1 MKGGAG
7 LCGFKLKTMKNFN
20 IDHTEITPTVRVSS
34 AAIFYEAEHRFQ
46 VETIVFSKDERQPFR
61 MWIHGS
67 VHEDSDFSETVFSR
81 CKTFHRRVSIMLAKK
96 LVCQDCKGSGGVE
109 VGEGEYSVCPCSA

>member
-1 MKGGAG
+1 
-7 LCGFKLKTMKNFN
+7 MKNFN

-34 AAIFYEAEHRFQ
+34 AAILYEAEHRFQ

-67 VHEDSDFSETVFSR
+67 VHEDSDF
-81 CKTFHRRVSIMLAKK
+81 
-96 LVCQDCKGSGGVE
+96 CQDCKGSGGVE
-109 VGEGEYSVCPCSA
+109 VGEGEYSVCPCSG